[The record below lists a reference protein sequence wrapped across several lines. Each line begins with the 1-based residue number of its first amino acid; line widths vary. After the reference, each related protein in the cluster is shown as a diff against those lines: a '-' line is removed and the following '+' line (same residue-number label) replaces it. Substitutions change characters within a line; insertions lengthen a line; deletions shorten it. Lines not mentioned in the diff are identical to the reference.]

1 MCRQLV
7 RLETMMKIHTTQ
19 NLSSPAL
26 NRPTNIPLPREIR
39 YTKYSDGMRSSEPEI
54 YKGSVSFKGKK
65 EIVNKAVEAGKKK
78 FAERVADSK
87 GLKKIFNSGSFG
99 KLLETTSKQEVLIN
113 SGTALVICTTAR
125 PLTIMAL
132 PGDKNKKDCAFAA
145 AHSVSSGVWGFI
157 VPLLFIR
164 PLATGYNLALKE
176 AGKYIKD
183 ESKLVRMWPHLDT
196 ASIKDANGKR
206 LPMDKW
212 LDKAG
217 NRFIP
222 DIKDVHKVPL
232 PKHISEISEKTLLE
246 RIPDL
251 DTSKIK
257 TLSPNEWVT
266 KNGEKVKFDLK
277 DIFIAV
283 KDSESKKVQYFP
295 LKHVTEDVLK
305 EVYPELDVASIKAAN
320 GERLHPDKWLKK
332 DGKAF
337 NFDNNNIFI
346 SDWAETDKG
355 IILVTGLKRK
365 HIDGSIK
372 DVCYQKNNKDE
383 FSLGTPID
391 EEMVKADSVNTVLNK
406 LGGWLPDL
414 VVTYPRATATIAII
428 PFILKSVFG
437 IEKSKKPKEDIP
449 AQDAGKSGKVVA

>member
-1 MCRQLV
+1 
-7 RLETMMKIHTTQ
+7 MKIHTTQ
-19 NLSSPAL
+19 NLSSPAVS
-26 NRPTNIPLPREIR
+26 RPTNLSLPREIR
-39 YTKYSDGMRSSEPEI
+39 YTKYSDGLHSSEPDI
-54 YKGSVSFKGKK
+54 YEGSVSFRGKK

-78 FAERVADSK
+78 FAERVASSK
-87 GLKKIFNSGSFG
+87 GLKKIFNSDSFG

-183 ESKLVRMWPHLDT
+183 ESKLSRMWPHLDLK
-196 ASIKDANGKR
+196 SIKDAKGNR

-212 LDKAG
+212 LDRAG

-232 PKHISEISEKTLLE
+232 PKHISEVSEKTLLE
-246 RIPDL
+246 RIPNL
-251 DTSKIK
+251 DTTKIK
-257 TLSPNEWVT
+257 SLSPNEWVS
-266 KNGEKVKFDLK
+266 KNGEKVRFDLR

-283 KDSESKKVQYFP
+283 KDAESNKVQYFP

-305 EVYPELDVASIKAAN
+305 EVYPELDIASVKAAN
-320 GERLHPDKWLKK
+320 GERLHPDKWMKK
-332 DGKAF
+332 DGKPF
-337 NFDNNNIFI
+337 NFNMDNVFI

-355 IILVTGLKRK
+355 ITLVTGRKRK
-365 HIDGSIK
+365 HVDGSIK
-372 DVCYQKNNKDE
+372 DVCYQKNNKDMY
-383 FSLGTPID
+383 SLGTPI
-391 EEMVKADSVNTVLNK
+391 EEDMVKAASVNTVLNK

-437 IEKSKKPKEDIP
+437 IEKSHKPQNKTSEQ
-449 AQDAGKSGKVVA
+449 AESGKEVS